1 MATQKIG
8 KFEKNNLGI
17 AVNVLFNSKKGI
29 YTVWI
34 SDLNWKYGKQSNLLM
49 VVDGENRHYSN
60 QHFVKAA

>member
-29 YTVWI
+29 YTV
-34 SDLNWKYGKQSNLLM
+34 
-49 VVDGENRHYSN
+49 
-60 QHFVKAA
+60 